1 MTTRI
6 AILVEGA
13 TEGAFKK
20 PLLTFLRDRLSLG
33 MPKLDFL
40 IEHGRIPKED
50 KLKRVV
56 QRLLNKNDAVIALT
70 DVYTGGTPL
79 DFKDAAEAKA
89 KMTSWVGAADR
100 FFPHAAQHDFEAW
113 LLPYW
118 PRIQA
123 LAGSNRQT
131 PSQHPESVNH
141 GNPPAYVLR
150 DVFRIGT
157 KHRTYSKTRDAE
169 AILRGQDL
177 SISAEKCPELKAFLN
192 IILKLSGG
200 EPL

>member
-1 MTTRI
+1 
-6 AILVEGA
+6 
-13 TEGAFKK
+13 
-20 PLLTFLRDRLSLG
+20 
-33 MPKLDFL
+33 
-40 IEHGRIPKED
+40 
-50 KLKRVV
+50 
-56 QRLLNKNDAVIALT
+56 
-70 DVYTGGTPL
+70 
-79 DFKDAAEAKA
+79 
-89 KMTSWVGAADR
+89 MTSWVGAADR

-141 GNPPAYVLR
+141 GNSPAYVLR
-150 DVFRIGT
+150 DVFRSGT

-192 IILKLSGG
+192 TILNLSGG